1 MLNFNKSEHPFLV
14 FSPSNPP
21 VPENSRAL
29 WDSSVTSW
37 KTNRFSFVV
46 FKVVIVSKDLSSAS
60 WAIKFRTCP
69 MHGIHWRPSWAT
81 ILGMTAVVSVVNVWI
96 WRSLIGRFN
105 SRHQNPIFFKRLSD
119 WNFEVVRGLFI
130 FGKALQEQSMPDPL
144 LVEKMEDDSKIWIP
158 SSRGPTIRRKTTWK
172 KITMELQFQSP
183 CEEFNFCRQNAFH
196 CFNTWRIISRMK
208 GSHKL
213 LELFAVNK
221 GKRQMSLSHPMEEF
235 FVYFLSMIS
244 RDQIFIEFSNFRW
257 SLNNCPRDENTMFFL
272 QVAFWEIQFPCW
284 WNALLVVFV
293 KEEFLSHQLANMA
306 SRRLSLDLQG
316 VAKNSPTQLKFF
328 FPVFWVSL
336 VQWFDEGPL

>member
-1 MLNFNKSEHPFLV
+1 MGSIGDQVGRPFWAWLRWCLLWM
-14 FSPSNPP
+14 FEFD
-21 VPENSRAL
+21 VPWL
-29 WDSSVTSW
+29 GDST
-37 KTNRFSFVV
+37 
-46 FKVVIVSKDLSSAS
+46 
-60 WAIKFRTCP
+60 
-69 MHGIHWRPSWAT
+69 
-81 ILGMTAVVSVVNVWI
+81 
-96 WRSLIGRFN
+96 
-105 SRHQNPIFFKRLSD
+105 RHQNPIFFKRLLD

-196 CFNTWRIISRMK
+196 RFNTWRIISRMK

-221 GKRQMSLSHPMEEF
+221 GKRQMSLSHPTKEF

-244 RDQIFIEFSNFRW
+244 RDQIFIEFSNFWW

-306 SRRLSLDLQG
+306 SRRLRWIHRVSPKIVPHSWSSFFQSFEFRSYNDLMRVHCKCNLKSLF
-316 VAKNSPTQLKFF
+316 LKT
-328 FPVFWVSL
+328 
-336 VQWFDEGPL
+336 EK